1 MQNEQYV
8 SANKITSTYDLT
20 SGTLRRWAEEG
31 KIRCI
36 RPSGT
41 KRLYNLSDVTKL
53 FGIKDVV
60 KDKISVCY
68 ARVSSNHQKEDLER
82 QVELLSKTYP
92 SHKIY
97 KDIGSGLNFNRPNF
111 RALLDEIYKGNIR
124 EVVVTFKDRLC
135 RFGFELLE
143 FIFEK
148 HGVKL
153 LVLSTY
159 NSKSDPS
166 IELSEDLLA
175 ITTVFVA
182 KNNGLRSAKF
192 RKARNAEKAKE
203 KS

>member
-1 MQNEQYV
+1 MPNEQYV

-20 SGTLRRWAEEG
+20 SGTLRKWAEDG

-41 KRLYNLSDVTKL
+41 KRLYNLSDVNKL
-53 FGIKDVV
+53 FGIQDIV
-60 KDKISVCY
+60 KEKISVCY

-82 QVELLSKTYP
+82 QVELLSKSYP

-153 LVLSTY
+153 VVLSTD

-182 KNNGLRSAKF
+182 KNNGLRSSKF
-192 RKARNAEKAKE
+192 RKARNAEKTKE
-203 KS
+203 NS